1 MKIIFLCI
9 IMLTA
14 ASIVN
19 VVLILST
26 QHTLYKRILQIESN
40 YQHLLHRI
48 NAIEYPEVLGK
59 GDRKA
64 SNSDG

>member
-1 MKIIFLCI
+1 MKMLALSIIIVALI
-9 IMLTA
+9 GNTLNTA
-14 ASIVN
+14 YK
-19 VVLILST
+19 
-26 QHTLYKRILQIESN
+26 LYKLQYRIERIENN

-64 SNSDG
+64 SNGG